1 MDSSLQQF
9 PTTSLECIRLKDFS
23 YPAHYL
29 HYFINVA
36 TLLHRR
42 DGRKPVVPSCSL
54 EVVVGGRLD
63 KEEEEEEKEEEGEM
77 LMSFIASHV
86 HK

>member
-1 MDSSLQQF
+1 M
-9 PTTSLECIRLKDFS
+9 
-23 YPAHYL
+23 
-29 HYFINVA
+29 
-36 TLLHRR
+36 
-42 DGRKPVVPSCSL
+42 VPSCSL
-54 EVVVGGRLD
+54 EVVVRGRLD